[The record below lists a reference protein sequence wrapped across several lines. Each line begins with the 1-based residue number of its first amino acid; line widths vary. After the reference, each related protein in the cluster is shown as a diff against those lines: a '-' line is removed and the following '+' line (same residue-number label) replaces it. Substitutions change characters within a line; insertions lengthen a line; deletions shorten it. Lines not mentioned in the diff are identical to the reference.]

1 MNVLHIFDHN
11 GIGGAQR
18 IIAGIQTKRSDD
30 IFLGLNNKIPN
41 IIQINNVIFPK
52 SRGKFNLLSVF
63 EISKI
68 IKRNQIEII
77 HCHLFKSQLLSLIIK
92 IFLNNKLFLIFHE
105 HGEIFLNKKSYNL
118 FLKFSNKFV
127 SFFISIS
134 KATEKLLIN
143 YAKIPKNKISII
155 YNPIT
160 LFSMEKKICEKL
172 ESKKTFTVGF
182 AARLEIR
189 KGWLDFYN
197 VAMLIAKNNANIFFK
212 IAGDGNDSNKLN
224 DLISKDNNPNIIYLG
239 NVRDMVSFYNSLDCF
254 VIPSHFE
261 PMGLTQLEAQAMGV
275 PVIASNVPGL
285 NEVINDQVD
294 CLMFEAKNINDL
306 ANKITRLYN
315 DEKLRKRLVEAG
327 KENVKKYSL
336 DEYTVELDKL
346 YRRSL
351 NEKIN

>member
-105 HGEIFLNKKSYNL
+105 HGRIFLNKKSYNL

-134 KATEKLLIN
+134 K
-143 YAKIPKNKISII
+143 
-155 YNPIT
+155 
-160 LFSMEKKICEKL
+160 
-172 ESKKTFTVGF
+172 
-182 AARLEIR
+182 
-189 KGWLDFYN
+189 
-197 VAMLIAKNNANIFFK
+197 
-212 IAGDGNDSNKLN
+212 
-224 DLISKDNNPNIIYLG
+224 
-239 NVRDMVSFYNSLDCF
+239 
-254 VIPSHFE
+254 
-261 PMGLTQLEAQAMGV
+261 
-275 PVIASNVPGL
+275 
-285 NEVINDQVD
+285 
-294 CLMFEAKNINDL
+294 
-306 ANKITRLYN
+306 
-315 DEKLRKRLVEAG
+315 
-327 KENVKKYSL
+327 
-336 DEYTVELDKL
+336 
-346 YRRSL
+346 
-351 NEKIN
+351 